1 MFYKM
6 MITDLT
12 FIEFL
17 KIVLSFYPYI
27 LGSLGIILGFWILI
41 GYIQI
46 YNSKNKIVSY
56 SIDEILR

>member
-46 YNSKNKIVSY
+46 NNSKNKIVSY